1 MEMSEPSRAEDRLLA
16 SALRAYERGRA
27 RWALGMAVPVLVL
40 PLASWLLGGHPV
52 LMCVLGG
59 ALFAIAALLLWRGEA
74 WGRGVGLGLAAGLI
88 PFGLVHVARCSS
100 YICTESMCFS
110 ICLAACVIGGV
121 AAGVIVTSAVRRTS
135 WSMPVLAAT
144 TGVAFLTG
152 ALGCGCVGKWGLV
165 ALAAGLG
172 ASIVGGQLLAR
183 VRRLPPGASP

>member
-1 MEMSEPSRAEDRLLA
+1 MELSEPSRAEDRVLT

-52 LMCVLGG
+52 LMCVLGS
-59 ALFAIAALLLWRGEA
+59 ALFASAAVLLWRGQA
-74 WGRGVGLGLAAGLI
+74 WARGVGLGLAAGLI

-100 YICTESMCFS
+100 YVCTELMCFS

-121 AAGVIVTSAVRRTS
+121 AAGVIVTSAVRRAS

-152 ALGCGCVGKWGLV
+152 ALGCGCVGRWGLV
-165 ALAAGLG
+165 ALAGGLG
-172 ASIVGGQLLAR
+172 ASIVAGLLLSR
-183 VRRLPPGASP
+183 VRRLPPGASS

>member
-1 MEMSEPSRAEDRLLA
+1 
-16 SALRAYERGRA
+16 
-27 RWALGMAVPVLVL
+27 
-40 PLASWLLGGHPV
+40 
-52 LMCVLGG
+52 
-59 ALFAIAALLLWRGEA
+59 
-74 WGRGVGLGLAAGLI
+74 
-88 PFGLVHVARCSS
+88 
-100 YICTESMCFS
+100 
-110 ICLAACVIGGV
+110 V